1 MTRIPRPAPEGYAPY
16 FARYLDLVPDG
27 DILDMLTRNV
37 EDTCALV
44 AGFGEEGARHRYEP
58 GKWSV
63 KEVVGHMTD
72 TERLFVYRALSFAR
86 NDDTPLPGM
95 NEDAWATFS
104 NADAVPLPDLLDELL
119 AVRRATV
126 AFFANLDDAAL
137 VQRGLASDNI
147 FVVAC
152 VPWLVAGHEI
162 HHAGVIRERYVQA

>member
-1 MTRIPRPAPEGYAPY
+1 MIEIPRPAPDAYAPY
-16 FARYLDLVPDG
+16 FARHIDLVPDG
-27 DILDMLTRNV
+27 DVLDMLTRNV

-44 AGFGEEGARHRYEP
+44 AGFGEEGARHRYKP

-63 KEVVGHMTD
+63 KEVVGHVAD

-86 NDDTPLPGM
+86 NDGTPLPGM
-95 NEDAWATFS
+95 DEDGWASYS

-126 AFFANLDDAAL
+126 AFFANLDDKAL
-137 VQRGLASDNI
+137 ARRGVASDNT

-162 HHAGVIRERYVQA
+162 HHAGVIRERYR